1 MNCLINSSVSMRFA
15 FVFLIMLGVRMMIM
29 FGTIINFTF
38 QRCIVYNKVHGDMIL
53 CINVRGQL
61 ST

>member
-1 MNCLINSSVSMRFA
+1 MRFA